1 MTGASHVQGMA
12 KNKLDLLTPAQ
23 VREPI
28 PSEDALNPYDEPLAI
43 GLDRPQESFRRGAR
57 VPMEDDLAVGVKDA
71 EVHGP
76 GVEIDAAVVRMLFRV
91 ESHGSLLVGVA
102 SKPSLPGGRVGS
114 GGAFIN
120 IKPQQRTGRR
130 RPTAERQI
138 RYTNRSERVDI
149 NTECEKLEAL
159 ARSRPNVV
167 ARATV
172 LAGLRSKWE
181 GVQVHAGRA
190 LAAWSDPDSV
200 SALRDWLI
208 ASLGKEAGW
217 SVTSQAVKCVAQ
229 AHSPDDLPW
238 MLDLYFSQPDG
249 LKRHDLLPLTD
260 CAPPVVL
267 REFMSRE
274 AASGERH
281 RVEAARVALRRLEAR
296 EM

>member
-1 MTGASHVQGMA
+1 MHGSTKQAHQA
-12 KNKLDLLTPAQ
+12 
-23 VREPI
+23 
-28 PSEDALNPYDEPLAI
+28 EDDGE
-43 GLDRPQESFRRGAR
+43 GDQDDRPFRGS
-57 VPMEDDLAVGVKDA
+57 
-71 EVHGP
+71 
-76 GVEIDAAVVRMLFRV
+76 RMLGQHAGQFYPYGRAGR
-91 ESHGSLLVGVA
+91 SAQPPFQHACSDGVHQ
-102 SKPSLPGGRVGS
+102 KPSRPESDDRRLRCPPNR
-114 GGAFIN
+114 
-120 IKPQQRTGRR
+120 PQQRARRR
-130 RPTAERQI
+130 RPSAERRI
-138 RYTNRSERVDI
+138 RYTDRSERVDI

-190 LAAWSDPDSV
+190 LAAWADPESV

-238 MLDLYFSQPDG
+238 MLDLYFSQPDR

-267 REFMSRE
+267 REFVSRE